1 MTHPEL
7 EQQLLALSPTDKL
20 RIIELLA
27 HSLTTTKTSETEFDS
42 SKNLADFFQNS
53 PLADAIASGELDLSR
68 DQSLIPDRFTP

>member
-27 HSLTTTKTSETEFDS
+27 RSLTTIETQSNAIDPS
-42 SKNLADFFQNS
+42 QNLADFFQNS
-53 PLADAIASGELDLSR
+53 PLAEALASGELDLSR
-68 DQSLIPDRFTP
+68 DRSLVPDRFMP